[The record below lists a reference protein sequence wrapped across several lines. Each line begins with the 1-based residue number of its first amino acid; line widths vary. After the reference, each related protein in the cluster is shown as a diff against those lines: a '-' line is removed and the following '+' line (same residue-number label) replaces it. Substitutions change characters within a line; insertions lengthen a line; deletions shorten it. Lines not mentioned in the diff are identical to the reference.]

1 MHVSRDG
8 WMCMDAHGRMN
19 RGMDRRAPSW
29 GMAAVAPATEASGYF
44 FKLELLSFI
53 AQPIPVSRELFVPL
67 SRPFTL
73 FRLLF
78 KCSSEKPSLTLLTNM
93 VLSLNFLH
101 SVLSD
106 SQINSFPCLMVY
118 CLSPSLAGS
127 VLHEGRGLVHHS

>member
-8 WMCMDAHGRMN
+8 WMCMEVHGQMN
-19 RGMDRRAPSW
+19 RGMDRRVLSW
-29 GMAAVAPATEASGYF
+29 GMAAVAPATEDSGYF
-44 FKLELLSFI
+44 LKLELLSFI
-53 AQPIPVSRELFVPL
+53 VQPIPVSRELFLPL
-67 SRPFTL
+67 SRPFTF

-127 VLHEGRGLVHHS
+127 VLHKVRGLVHHS